1 MLAFLFY
8 HATLTNIHSFVVTI
22 MESKLLLI
30 GTKIK
35 EERKAQSLTQ
45 TELANLSGVSVNF
58 LSQLEQGKPSVQM
71 NKVIMVLE
79 TLGLR
84 MELKYSK

>member
-1 MLAFLFY
+1 M
-8 HATLTNIHSFVVTI
+8 NP
-22 MESKLLLI
+22 KLLLV
-30 GTKIK
+30 GAKIK

-71 NKVIMVLE
+71 NKVLMVLD

-84 MELKYSK
+84 IELKYSK

>member
-1 MLAFLFY
+1 
-8 HATLTNIHSFVVTI
+8 
-22 MESKLLLI
+22 MESKLLII
-30 GTKIK
+30 GTKIR

-45 TELANLSGVSVNF
+45 TELANLSGVSLNF

-71 NKVIMVLE
+71 DKVLMVLD
-79 TLGLR
+79 TLGLS

>member
-1 MLAFLFY
+1 MFVGNCMGSTMLF
-8 HATLTNIHSFVVTI
+8 
-22 MESKLLLI
+22 I
-30 GTKIK
+30 GAKIR

-45 TELANLSGVSVNF
+45 TELANLSGVSLNF

-71 NKVIMVLE
+71 DKVLLVLE
-79 TLGLR
+79 ALGLN

>member
-1 MLAFLFY
+1 MNS
-8 HATLTNIHSFVVTI
+8 T
-22 MESKLLLI
+22 LLLV
-30 GTKIK
+30 GNKIK

-71 NKVIMVLE
+71 NKVLMVLD

-84 MELKYSK
+84 IELKYSK

>member
-1 MLAFLFY
+1 
-8 HATLTNIHSFVVTI
+8 

-45 TELANLSGVSVNF
+45 TDLANLSGVSVNF

-71 NKVIMVLE
+71 NKVLMVLE

-84 MELKYSK
+84 IEIKYSK